1 MKVLLSFFAF
11 LLLFSLSGCIEII
24 DDISFNAD
32 GSGTFKYNV
41 NLSSSKV
48 KINSVL
54 ALDSLDGKKIPSISE
69 IETKINE
76 VVNSFKTKEGI
87 SEVSFE
93 SNYSDFI
100 FKIKCDFSSLSEL
113 QNAIRSIVQAESKNR
128 KMPELDHNWLSFS
141 EGNFTRSV
149 PQITT
154 KKITDIKAEDR
165 ELLKQGTY
173 TSITRFDIPIESCTN
188 EKGKL
193 SKSQKAIMVRSN
205 IHSLIQ
211 NPNLLDNSINL
222 VKTN

>member
-11 LLLFSLSGCIEII
+11 LFLFSLSGCIEII
-24 DDISFNAD
+24 DDLSFNAD

-41 NLSSSKV
+41 NLSSSKI

-54 ALDSLDGKKIPSISE
+54 ALDSLDGKKVPSISE
-69 IETKINE
+69 IEDKIDA
-76 VVNSFKTKEGI
+76 VINSFKTKEGI
-87 SEVSFE
+87 SAVSFE

-100 FKIKCDFSSLSEL
+100 FKIKCDFNSLSEL
-113 QNAIRSIVQAESKNR
+113 QDAIRSIVKAESKNR
-128 KMPELDHNWLSFS
+128 KMPELDHNWLSYS
-141 EGNFTRSV
+141 EDNFTRSV
-149 PQITT
+149 PKLTT
-154 KKITDIKAEDR
+154 KKITDIKSDDR
-165 ELLKQGTY
+165 ELLKQGSY
-173 TSITRFDIPIESCTN
+173 TSITRFYTPIENFSNTN
-188 EKGKL
+188 GKL